1 MNQKSLTKLEFP
13 KIIEMLTDHASSPGG
28 ASFCRRIKPM
38 TDLNKII
45 TAQEQTAAAFTR
57 IVKKGIP
64 SFSGCYAVSDSLKR
78 LEIGSA
84 LSAPELLRIGK
95 LLQTT
100 ARIKSYGRHENAD
113 DQADCLDVYFEQLA
127 PLTPL
132 SAEIDRC
139 ILGEDEISDDAS
151 SKLKQIRRSING
163 MNDKIHST
171 MTGLLNGSMRTYLQ
185 DAIITMRGD
194 RYCLPV
200 KAEYRSQVN
209 GLIHDQSATGSTLF
223 IEPMAVV
230 KLNNDLKELYG
241 KEQEE
246 IQVILARLSADAA
259 EYVSEIR
266 TDYATLTEL
275 DFIFAR
281 GALALDMNASK
292 PMFNQERRIRIR
304 EGRHPLLDKKKV
316 VPISLTL
323 GEDFDLLIVTGPN
336 TGGKTV
342 SLKTVGLF
350 QLMGQAG
357 LHIPA
362 LDRSELGVFREVY
375 ADIGDEQSIEQ
386 NLSTFSS
393 HMTNVVSF
401 IKQVDE
407 DSLVLFD
414 ELGAGTDPTEGA
426 ALATAILNHLHCQGI
441 RTMATTHYSE
451 LKVYALSTPGVENA
465 SCEFDV
471 ETLRPTYRLLLGIP
485 GKSNAFAIAGKL
497 GLPDYIIEEAKTHLT
512 EQDESFEDLLTDLE
526 SSRRT
531 IAKEQEEIAAYRRE
545 LEALKQETAQKKE
558 KLEEQRDRILR
569 EANEKAH
576 AILADAKETAD
587 ETMRNF
593 HKFGKANVSATEME
607 KERERLR
614 KKMEKTREGMTE
626 EVKKPKKQYKPSD
639 FKLGETVKVLSMN
652 LTGTV
657 HSLPDTKGNL
667 MVQMGILSS
676 KVHIS
681 DLEIVDE
688 KPAYLKKT
696 AARTSKGKVK
706 MGKSLSV
713 SPEINLLGKTVDEA
727 VAELDKY
734 LDDASLAHLTSV
746 RVVHG
751 KGTGALRAGIHQ
763 YLKRQK
769 HVKSYRLGAFGEG
782 DAGVTIVELK

>member
-230 KLNNDLKELYG
+230 KLNNDLKELYAQ
-241 KEQEE
+241 EQEE
-246 IQVILARLSADAA
+246 IQVILARLSVDAA
-259 EYVSEIR
+259 EYIEEIR
-266 TDYATLTEL
+266 LNYKALVEL
-275 DFIFAR
+275 DFTFAK
-281 GALALDMNASK
+281 GALALDMNASR
-292 PMFNQERRIRIR
+292 PVFNTEGRIRIR
-304 EGRHPLLDKKKV
+304 EGRHPLLDRKKV

-323 GEDFDLLIVTGPN
+323 GDTFDLLVITGPN

-350 QLMGQAG
+350 TLMGQAG

-362 LDRSELGVFREVY
+362 LDRSELAVFNQVY

-386 NLSTFSS
+386 SLSTFSS

-401 IKQVDE
+401 LNHVDE
-407 DSLVLFD
+407 NSLVLFD

-426 ALATAILNHLHCQGI
+426 ALAIAILSHLHNRGI

-451 LKVYALSTPGVENA
+451 LKVFALSTPGVENA
-465 SCEFDV
+465 CCEFDV
-471 ETLRPTYRLLLGIP
+471 ETLSPTYHLLIGIP
-485 GKSNAFAIAGKL
+485 GKSNAFSISERL
-497 GLPDYIIEEAKTHLT
+497 GLPDYIIEQARSQIDATAIDFENMLSELEKNKAEIEKEQSELYKTKQEIENLKNSLKEKQDDIKEKRDKMLRDAREEARNILEEAK
-512 EQDESFEDLLTDLE
+512 EVADESI
-526 SSRRT
+526 RKYH
-531 IAKEQEEIAAYRRE
+531 AWGQHP
-545 LEALKQETAQKKE
+545 KQ
-558 KLEEQRDRILR
+558 
-569 EANEKAH
+569 NN
-576 AILADAKETAD
+576 
-587 ETMRNF
+587 M
-593 HKFGKANVSATEME
+593 
-607 KERERLR
+607 
-614 KKMEKTREGMTE
+614 KKMEAQRSDLRGRMSKLD
-626 EVKKPKKQYKPSD
+626 KKLAYKAKKSSTISDPSD
-639 FKLGETVKVLSMN
+639 FKVGDSVFVTTLSLNGTVKEAANKDGDLVI
-652 LTGTV
+652 
-657 HSLPDTKGNL
+657 
-667 MVQMGILSS
+667 QMGFLSS
-676 KVHIS
+676 VVNYKNLELLAPEKVP
-681 DLEIVDE
+681 
-688 KPAYLKKT
+688 KPQHQPKDRYSINK
-696 AARTSKGKVK
+696 AATIN
-706 MGKSLSV
+706 
-713 SPEINLLGKTVDEA
+713 PEINLLGNTVDEA
-727 VAELDKY
+727 IARLEKY
-734 LDDASLAHLTSV
+734 LDDAMIAGLTSV

-751 KGTGALRAGIHQ
+751 KGTGALRKGIHE
-763 YLKRQK
+763 YLRKLK
-769 HVKSYRLGAFGEG
+769 FVKSYKLAEFGEG
-782 DAGVTIVELK
+782 DAGVTIVTFK